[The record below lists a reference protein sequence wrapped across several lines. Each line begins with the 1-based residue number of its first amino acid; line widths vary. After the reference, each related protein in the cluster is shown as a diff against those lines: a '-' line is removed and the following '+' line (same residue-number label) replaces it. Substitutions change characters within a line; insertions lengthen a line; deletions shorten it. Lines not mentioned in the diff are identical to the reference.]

1 MLTRLHLLAAATAV
15 TTTTLLVLAALSS
28 ALLDAH
34 HAVDVRRAVLWAL
47 LVLVPALL
55 LTAATG
61 FRLADAST
69 DPKITAKRGRM
80 PYIAGIGLFLL
91 TPAAFILDRLALR
104 GEFGAVYL
112 LVQTVEVLAAA
123 TALALMASNIRDG
136 LRLTGR
142 H

>member
-15 TTTTLLVLAALSS
+15 TTTMLLVLAALST

-61 FRLADAST
+61 FRLAGAST
-69 DPKITAKRGRM
+69 DCE
-80 PYIAGIGLFLL
+80 AG
-91 TPAAFILDRLALR
+91 
-104 GEFGAVYL
+104 
-112 LVQTVEVLAAA
+112 LVGPQV
-123 TALALMASNIRDG
+123 MG
-136 LRLTGR
+136 
-142 H
+142 